1 MSTVVDVLKGVLAEN
16 LIHVDA
22 ASLELYS
29 QDVFGDGEKLGAVVR
44 PASEQDVVNL
54 VRACRDNK
62 IPLITRGGGMSY
74 TSGYLATQTDS
85 VLIDTADLNQVLE
98 VNQEDA
104 TVTVQVGVTWQQLH
118 ETLAPLGLT
127 TPFWGTLSG
136 RYATV
141 GGGRSEER
149 V

>member
-54 VRACRDNK
+54 VSRQQDTFNYPWGWDELYLRVF
-62 IPLITRGGGMSY
+62 SY
-74 TSGYLATQTDS
+74 PNRFC
-85 VLIDTADLNQVLE
+85 ID
-98 VNQEDA
+98 
-104 TVTVQVGVTWQQLH
+104 
-118 ETLAPLGLT
+118 
-127 TPFWGTLSG
+127 
-136 RYATV
+136 RYC
-141 GGGRSEER
+141 
-149 V
+149 